1 MRYTAES
8 AHAMHIHFEEKM
20 IFKLIPFLHNVHQF
34 TWRTGGELAL
44 PADFDCLA
52 MLIALSNRIYCRQCH
67 IFFHFCRFVAL
78 FLKAELMSL
87 YQSNVKI

>member
-1 MRYTAES
+1 MTFHTFCAVVCTAES

-52 MLIALSNRIYCRQCH
+52 MLIALSTVVGH
-67 IFFHFCRFVAL
+67 KL
-78 FLKAELMSL
+78 
-87 YQSNVKI
+87 